1 MAQDRRPFRFGV
13 QISKARPVSEWRER
27 AREAEALGYNIF
39 LMPDHLGPQFAIGP
53 ALAVVAEA
61 APALRIGTL
70 VWQND
75 WRHPTLLAKEAY
87 TLDVLSEGRFELG
100 IGAGGSFPPEF
111 DWMGVPLAPAGE
123 RVGRLEECIRI
134 LKAVAGPDPVTF
146 SGKHHTLT
154 EYEGHPKPVQRP
166 YPPIHVGA
174 GGPWM
179 LGIAAREA
187 DIISLLPML
196 GQGAGIDEGELG
208 PEGFD
213 RKIALVRE
221 VAGERF
227 PGIELNILIQGLA
240 VTDDRDTGIA
250 RLREERGFDSDA
262 WFDSPMVFYGSRD
275 HITETM
281 LANQERFG
289 VSYYAVF
296 EHQLEEFAPIV
307 ARLAGH

>member
-1 MAQDRRPFRFGV
+1 
-13 QISKARPVSEWRER
+13 
-27 AREAEALGYNIF
+27 
-39 LMPDHLGPQFAIGP
+39 MPDHLGPQFAIGP

-61 APALRIGTL
+61 APAIRIGTL

-123 RVGRLEECIRI
+123 RVGRLEECVRI

-146 SGKHHTLT
+146 AGEHYSLT

-166 YPPIHVGA
+166 HPPIHIGA
-174 GGPWM
+174 GGPRM
-179 LGIAAREA
+179 LRLAAREA
-187 DIISLLPML
+187 DIIGLLPKF
-196 GQGAGIDEGELG
+196 GPGGTIDHAEIT

-213 RKIALVRE
+213 EKVALVRE

-240 VTDDRDTGIA
+240 VSDNREAGIR
-250 RLREERGFDSDA
+250 RLREERGFDRDE
-262 WFDSPMVFYGSRD
+262 WFNTPMVFHGSAD
-275 HITETM
+275 HIAETM
-281 LANQERFG
+281 VANRERFG
-289 VSYYAVF
+289 ISYYAVF
-296 EHQLEEFAPIV
+296 EHQIDEFAPIV
-307 ARLAGH
+307 ARLAGR